1 MENAASTETSFLG
14 SRQKKSILDV
24 IPGDGEDRPSYLVL
38 DRECQVIAIEVG
50 SGDENDLVISKRLNF
65 KIAAMKETFEELK
78 NLNVF
83 RVLVCENQN
92 EAVKSLGKA
101 TIAVTPDS
109 FHSGNWSDFLNEVE
123 SNGEN
128 ASNLEELSKRLHPAM
143 NFVFGVREGARDD
156 GKEERK
162 QYRVTLD
169 AVQSALVTRNI
180 KDTLVITGPPGS
192 GKTLLLIARAKW
204 LASIH
209 QNWTIKVIAYN
220 NLLVSYLSDLLQDFP
235 NVEVSTFR
243 DFARKRGDL
252 INEKDETRAL
262 TDLNKAKRNGILKD
276 NDAILIDEAQ
286 DFFPAWI
293 RYCLETAKPNKG
305 GIVLVGDEQQSIY
318 RDGSFAGAFLGH
330 DVEIT
335 KLDKPYRCTK
345 QIMHFAEVLSGFKDD
360 ARGELSP
367 DGPPVDVIFSDTW
380 EESARA
386 VVWEISNMVLSG
398 ERDPGSIA
406 VLCTQYRNMFGMI
419 GRLLELEDIPFT
431 QVGRP
436 PYSQEVVAGS
446 VTISTIHSAK
456 GYEYEVV
463 FLIGVDNLPYK
474 RSESEEEIESQRHLA
489 YVGATRAKDHLYVMY
504 SKSGELIVNLSGCD
518 PGTMQSWIYPT
529 DYPLNEET
537 R

>member
-1 MENAASTETSFLG
+1 MSTETSFLG
-14 SRQKKSILDV
+14 SRQKTSILDV

-50 SGDENDLVISKRLNF
+50 SEEENDLVISKRLNF

-83 RVLVCENQN
+83 RVLVCKNQN
-92 EAVKSLGKA
+92 EAIKRLGKA

-109 FHSGNWSDFLNEVE
+109 FQSGNWSNYLNEVE
-123 SNGEN
+123 SNDEN
-128 ASNLEELSKRLHPAM
+128 ESTLEELSKRLHPAM

-192 GKTLLLIARAKW
+192 GKTLLLIARARW

-220 NLLVSYLSDLLQDFP
+220 NLLVSYLSDLVQDLP

-252 INEKDETRAL
+252 IHEKDETRAL

-276 NDAILIDEAQ
+276 NDAVLLDEAQ

-330 DVEIT
+330 DVEVT

-360 ARGELSP
+360 GRGELSP

-380 EESARA
+380 EESAQA

-529 DYPLNEET
+529 DYPLNEKT